1 MRCLIPPYLTHYHTT
16 NAPYLKCHCICLV
29 LHCIA
34 APQRNFHLRTAIS
47 QLNDLLYSRMLSKG
61 HSSDNPDSVYQ
72 GDSQGRLTAHMVHSS
87 LPHPLPN
94 SSTLLFYS
102 VLFPHALGTNKISL
116 SFLWGDRQI
125 LHEDMCQLP
134 PPPYIFIAQYES
146 EPNIH
151 SQCLALLLWIHHP
164 SLHFTSHAHS
174 TIRRFSRSLLPCPAS
189 DITFYC
195 HARISLI
202 FPQLDLITYSD
213 CLILIYFILY
223 YIILYYIICV
233 GGSVTSLCCSIQST
247 PSSSTLWRQSTA
259 HSTGSSSFFLSFLLL
274 FLLFLTQ

>member
-1 MRCLIPPYLTHYHTT
+1 MFVVLLT
-16 NAPYLKCHCICLV
+16 
-29 LHCIA
+29 
-34 APQRNFHLRTAIS
+34 
-47 QLNDLLYSRMLSKG
+47 
-61 HSSDNPDSVYQ
+61 SSP
-72 GDSQGRLTAHMVHSS
+72 
-87 LPHPLPN
+87 
-94 SSTLLFYS
+94 LFYS

-116 SFLWGDRQI
+116 SFLWGIWQI
-125 LHEDMCQLP
+125 RHEDMCQLP

-223 YIILYYIICV
+223 YFILYY
-233 GGSVTSLCCSIQST
+233 LCRWLSHFPLLQHTVYTFLFSIVAT
-247 PSSSTLWRQSTA
+247 KCCAFYRF
-259 HSTGSSSFFLSFLLL
+259 FFLPPFLLTFIL
-274 FLLFLTQ
+274 TLLNTIN